1 MKFNESRKIVK
12 AMQEFD
18 GAFVNL
24 VRIAGTDA
32 VNHFTKS
39 FRDQGFTDNS
49 LERWEP
55 RKGDFVN
62 GISRL
67 RKRERIRSGR
77 AILVKSGALR
87 RSLRKISKSRL
98 SVTIISDLP
107 YANVH
112 NEGLTS
118 GRSRFKMKKREF
130 VGYSEVLNKKLI
142 RRIETG
148 IKQVF
153 K

>member
-24 VRIAGTDA
+24 VRIAG
-32 VNHFTKS
+32 
-39 FRDQGFTDNS
+39 TDNS